1 MSDKLPEDISTR
13 ALTMDEAPVVVDLIN
28 RCAIAE
34 WGETDITLGEVRNEW
49 RNRDLATDTW
59 GLFAPGRLLVGYGE
73 VDDRRP
79 TRIDAWA
86 SVHPDYQGRGIGRY
100 LLGRIEER
108 ARQGVSKAPSEA
120 RVTLGN
126 WVARVNRPAHDL
138 LEGQGYQLTRTFWR
152 MRIVLDAPSSAPEF
166 PAGITLR
173 TMVPGQDDRA
183 VFEASDE
190 AFEDH
195 WGHLPGN
202 FEQWRERRIKT
213 ESFDPGLWLLA
224 LDGDRIAGFS
234 LCGFED
240 EAAWIHTLGVR
251 RPWRRRGLG
260 MALLRASFDL
270 FYRRS
275 ARTVE
280 LGVDASS
287 LTGATELYK
296 QGGMHVSRQ
305 FDRYEKEL
313 RPGTELST
321 QELDE

>member
-1 MSDKLPEDISTR
+1 MSSELAQDLMTR
-13 ALTMDEAPVVVDLIN
+13 ALTMDEAPAVTDLIN

-59 GLFAPGRLLVGYGE
+59 GLFEPRGLLVGYGE
-73 VDDRRP
+73 VDDRQPTRP
-79 TRIDAWA
+79 TAWA

-100 LLGRIEER
+100 LLERIQER
-108 ARQGVSKAPSEA
+108 ACQGVIKAPPEA

-126 WVARVNRPAHDL
+126 WIAGVNRPAHDL
-138 LEGQGYQLTRTFWR
+138 LEGQGYHLARTFWR
-152 MRIVLDAPSSAPEF
+152 MRIVMDAPPSAPEF
-166 PAGITLR
+166 PAGMTLR
-173 TMVPGQDDRA
+173 AMAPGQDDRA

-190 AFEDH
+190 AFQDH

-202 FEQWRERRIKT
+202 FEEWRKRRIET
-213 ESFDPGLWLLA
+213 ESFDPSLWLLA
-224 LDGDRIAGFS
+224 VDGDQIAGFS

-240 EAAWIHTLGVR
+240 EAAWIHALGVR

-270 FYRRS
+270 FYRRG

-296 QGGMHVSRQ
+296 QGGMSVSRQ

-313 RPGTELST
+313 RPGKELST
-321 QELDE
+321 QDLA